1 MNSEEK
7 IIKHLEM
14 IQCIIN
20 RMAHCSFLLKGWA
33 IALATAGLWIS
44 TKAGDRYYIL
54 ILLVPTFLFWSLDG
68 FFLNQERL
76 FRILYD
82 SVRKNKETDFSMKP
96 DYSKSNW
103 ICVCFSKTL
112 LIFYLGIGLMY
123 LFSYCVLEK

>member
-14 IQCIIN
+14 IQGVIN

-44 TKAGDRYYIL
+44 TKANDGYYIL
-54 ILLVPTFLFWSLDG
+54 ILLIPTFLFWILDG

-76 FRILYD
+76 FRFLYD
-82 SVRKNKETDFSMKP
+82 SVTESKETNFSMKTN
-96 DYSKSNW
+96 YSKSNW
-103 ICVCFSKTL
+103 LGVCFSRTL
-112 LIFYLGIGLMY
+112 LIFYLGIVLMY
-123 LFSYCVLEK
+123 LFSYFILGK